1 MDAEAHDAIPI
12 RGSGAKPRRAHKKAK
27 TGCADCRKRRVKCS
41 EEKPMCRACC
51 RRGVQCQYPSVQTT
65 SLSTAHSPAT
75 DETSPYSAST
85 QPLAQDHH
93 ISPIPAL
100 AILKARSREPTSA
113 RYGIEDMALLHH
125 WTVSTSPE
133 VYKNSRL
140 SITCQVTFP
149 QVAFKYPF
157 VMQALLGLSAL
168 HIAYLEPQERLRHTA
183 DAAGYHNEGLQ
194 GFNKAIQFGS
204 DETADSLFVWSS
216 LNLLYVF
223 GISGRLGEGIWDD
236 SGWGN
241 RKDRILGMGWIPM
254 LRGVQTVMSP
264 SFYTLLD
271 GPLGELLCIGNWD
284 DIDPDK
290 VLEAND
296 QRFCLTKEAWENSPD
311 AQTYEKTLQV
321 LRKCRMFM
329 AQFSSMNTE
338 APQGATINRT
348 WQGAFL
354 FVPFAPEEYFTLLQQ
369 RQPPALILYAFYG
382 ALLHA
387 LNDSWFMEGWGYDIV
402 ELVDDLL
409 GPYWKHWISWPLEV
423 VGLHTNK

>member
-1 MDAEAHDAIPI
+1 MEAEAHDAIAI
-12 RGSGAKPRRAHKKAK
+12 RGNGAKPRRAHKKAK
-27 TGCADCRKRRVKCS
+27 TGCADCRKRRVKRGEAHVSCVLS
-41 EEKPMCRACC
+41 SRGPVPIPFSPNHIPVHGTLASYRRDFPIFGFNTAVSPGPPHFSDSRPSHSKSSVARASVCQIWD
-51 RRGVQCQYPSVQTT
+51 RGYGAASPLDRLNKSRSIQEFEVIDY
-65 SLSTAHSPAT
+65 LSSHIPAT
-75 DETSPYSAST
+75 
-85 QPLAQDHH
+85 
-93 ISPIPAL
+93 
-100 AILKARSREPTSA
+100 
-113 RYGIEDMALLHH
+113 
-125 WTVSTSPE
+125 
-133 VYKNSRL
+133 
-140 SITCQVTFP
+140 
-149 QVAFKYPF
+149 
-157 VMQALLGLSAL
+157 
-168 HIAYLEPQERLRHTA
+168 
-183 DAAGYHNEGLQ
+183 DAAGYHSEGLQ

-296 QRFCLTKEAWENSPD
+296 QRFCLTREAWENSPD

-329 AQFSSMNTE
+329 AQFSSTNTE
-338 APQGATINRT
+338 APQEAVINRV